1 MASPRAPPN
10 SMPTNLF
17 QCGTCSQSFT
27 RIDHLGR
34 HVRSHTQEKPYRCSV
49 CNKRFGRVDLLSRH
63 SALHDPHR
71 ESATTKR
78 RCTEGNSAPVRVSQ
92 ACEGCAENHLR
103 CDDEKP
109 CRRCQRKGIRCSLPT
124 GSVEGTLPTP
134 VTRLETKSPGNDGN
148 SSSPLQQPQ
157 QPQQPQLPQVVG
169 GPCAPLGIS
178 NQIESVNPGN
188 LSQLAASRATDVGAD
203 LTARSDAVLGAYSA
217 VLPPDQDDSSPDLS
231 PITRGDCMVDL
242 SFLES
247 YNARAPFEYEAVTAS
262 TLAPLVHAVEN
273 KASQPDHAAREDQS
287 VQRLRW
293 RFVPVPQDHGY
304 AEHGNLLLG
313 GQVGP
318 DTPPKSLRNLDMGP
332 GPDNC
337 LDLASRDK
345 ILSIMLSQMPQPFS
359 LNAASFPSPELLDR
373 LIRYFLT
380 VPFSSAGAWIHRSTF
395 TPNQSRSE
403 LLLAMAAAGAVLT
416 PDLTLRKL
424 GFAMQEVV
432 RHRLPAVFEADN
444 TLIRDLELH
453 QAFLLCLE
461 ISLWSANSRKMEI
474 SESFRY
480 PLITM
485 LRRRGRFDAA
495 RYPLI
500 TVHPVDTDQ
509 ILEDKWRLWIREESI
524 KRLVYQL
531 WQHDAHCSMMLLTSP
546 LMSYAELSLP
556 LPACPALWN
565 APDATQ
571 WKEIFCAQQARSQY
585 VSHQIRLTECVLNM
599 DLLESH
605 RHMIDMRLSCTA
617 VLHALWGL
625 IWEYRQMS
633 LLTSSSSNSS
643 NSHSSTILGPSG
655 LRSGGLLMA
664 SRHQQLTEMLNYF
677 GIGYKNENALYWHST
692 LMHMHMSLEEI
703 QLFAVSFEQS
713 ESAWSESKEGRQ
725 AVWHAAQIIREIR
738 ALEPQY
744 LRDFTAVALYH
755 STLVIWA
762 YGMGVADLTGT
773 TTTKVPIWLDSPETE
788 HVQRFISFGRG
799 QPMLHGDTPEVSAVD
814 LCDPTTV
821 LTLTLRLM
829 YHNHS
834 GPDAH
839 EPPLVKNV
847 VHAVQKLLEV
857 TTWSRQI
864 IIE

>member
-1 MASPRAPPN
+1 
-10 SMPTNLF
+10 MPTNLF

-34 HVRSHTQEKPYRCSV
+34 HVRSRASTCRA
-49 CNKRFGRVDLLSRH
+49 LLSDVL
-63 SALHDPHR
+63 ANLIA
-71 ESATTKR
+71 ESAGTKR
-78 RCTEGNSAPVRVSQ
+78 RCTEGNSAPIRVSQ

-103 CDDEKP
+103 CDDDKP

-124 GSVEGTLPTP
+124 GDVEGAPPTP
-134 VTRLETKSPGNDGN
+134 VTRLEANSPGNDGN

-157 QPQQPQLPQVVG
+157 QPQQSQQPQQPQVVG
-169 GPCAPLGIS
+169 ATCVSLDFS
-178 NQIESVNPGN
+178 NQVESVNPGN
-188 LSQLAASRATDVGAD
+188 LSQLAAGRATDVEAD
-203 LTARSDAVLGAYSA
+203 LTARSDGLLGAYSA
-217 VLPPDQDDSSPDLS
+217 VLPPDQEDSSPDLS
-231 PITRGDCMVDL
+231 PITRGGLVAFGLETNLDLSMVDL

-262 TLAPLVHAVEN
+262 TLAPLVQVVEN
-273 KASQPDHAAREDQS
+273 EATQPDHAAREAQS
-287 VQRLRW
+287 MQRLRW
-293 RFVPVPQDHGY
+293 RFVPATQDHGY

-313 GQVGP
+313 DQVGP
-318 DTPPKSLRNLDMGP
+318 DTSPKSLRNLDMGP
-332 GPDNC
+332 GPENC

-395 TPNQSRSE
+395 TPNQSRPE

-474 SESFRY
+474 SESFRH

-500 TVHPVDTDQ
+500 TVHPADTDQ
-509 ILEDKWRLWIREESI
+509 ILEDKWRLWVREESI
-524 KRLVYQL
+524 KRLVYHL
-531 WQHDAHCSMMLLTSP
+531 WQHDAHSSMMLLTNP

-565 APDATQ
+565 APDAKK
-571 WKEIFCAQQARSQY
+571 WKELVCAQQARGQS
-585 VSHQIRLTECVLNM
+585 VSRPTPLTECVLNM

-633 LLTSSSSNSS
+633 LLTSSRSNSS
-643 NSHSSTILGPSG
+643 NSHSTTLLGPSG
-655 LRSGGLLMA
+655 LQSGGLLMA

-692 LMHMHMSLEEI
+692 LMHMHMSLDEI

-713 ESAWSESKEGRQ
+713 ESVDRIPPAIEAWSESKEGRQ
-725 AVWHAAQIIREIR
+725 AVWHATQIIREIR
-738 ALEPQY
+738 ALAPQC

-755 STLVIWA
+755 STLAIWA
-762 YGMGVADLTGT
+762 YGMGIADLTGT
-773 TTTKVPIWLDSPETE
+773 TTAKVPIWLDSPETE
-788 HVQRFISFGRG
+788 HVRRFISFGRG

-829 YHNHS
+829 CNNHS

-839 EPPLVKNV
+839 EPPLVKNI
-847 VHAVQKLLEV
+847 VHAVRKLLEV
-857 TTWSRQI
+857 TTWSRQMN
-864 IIE
+864 IE

>member
-1 MASPRAPPN
+1 MG
-10 SMPTNLF
+10 
-17 QCGTCSQSFT
+17 GTCAS
-27 RIDHLGR
+27 LG
-34 HVRSHTQEKPYRCSV
+34 
-49 CNKRFGRVDLLSRH
+49 F
-63 SALHDPHR
+63 
-71 ESATTKR
+71 
-78 RCTEGNSAPVRVSQ
+78 
-92 ACEGCAENHLR
+92 
-103 CDDEKP
+103 
-109 CRRCQRKGIRCSLPT
+109 
-124 GSVEGTLPTP
+124 
-134 VTRLETKSPGNDGN
+134 
-148 SSSPLQQPQ
+148 
-157 QPQQPQLPQVVG
+157 
-169 GPCAPLGIS
+169 S
-178 NQIESVNPGN
+178 NEIESVNPGN
-188 LSQLAASRATDVGAD
+188 LSRLAPGRAIDVGED
-203 LTARSDAVLGAYSA
+203 LTARSDALLGAYSA
-217 VLPPDQDDSSPDLS
+217 VPPPDQEDLSPDPS
-231 PITRGDCMVDL
+231 PITRGGLVAFGLETNLDLSMVDL

-262 TLAPLVHAVEN
+262 TLAPLMQAVEN
-273 KASQPDHAAREDQS
+273 EATQPDHAEREGES

-293 RFVPVPQDHGY
+293 RFVPVTQDSGY

-395 TPNQSRSE
+395 IPNKSRPE

-416 PDLTLRKL
+416 PDLTLRRL

-432 RHRLPAVFEADN
+432 RHQLPAVFEADN

-474 SESFRY
+474 SESFRH

-500 TVHPVDTDQ
+500 TVHPIDTDR
-509 ILEDKWRLWIREESI
+509 IVEDKWRLWVRQESI
-524 KRLVYQL
+524 KRLVYHL
-531 WQHDAHCSMMLLTSP
+531 RQHDAHCSMMLLTSP

-565 APDATQ
+565 APDAKQ
-571 WKEIFCAQQARSQY
+571 WKELVCAHQARGQP
-585 VSHQIRLTECVLNM
+585 VSRPTPLTEYVLNM

-605 RHMIDMRLSCTA
+605 RHMIDMRLSCNA

-633 LLTSSSSNSS
+633 LLTSSRNNTS

-655 LRSGGLLMA
+655 LQSGGLIMA

-677 GIGYKNENALYWHST
+677 GIGYRNENALYWHST

-713 ESAWSESKEGRQ
+713 ESVDRIPPAIEAWSDSKEGRQ

-738 ALEPQY
+738 ALAPQC
-744 LRDFTAVALYH
+744 LRDFAAVALYH
-755 STLVIWA
+755 STLAMWA
-762 YGMGVADLTGT
+762 YGVGVAALNGT
-773 TTTKVPIWLDSPETE
+773 ATAKVPVWVDSPETE

-799 QPMLHGDTPEVSAVD
+799 QPMLHGDTSEVSAVD
-814 LCDPTTV
+814 VCDPTAV
-821 LTLTLRLM
+821 LTLALRLM
-829 YHNHS
+829 CHNHS

-839 EPPLVKNV
+839 APPLVKNI

-857 TTWSRQI
+857 TTSCRPQQI

>member
-1 MASPRAPPN
+1 MASPRAPPT

-34 HVRSHTQEKPYRCSV
+34 HTPRRSRTVAPCATSGSV
-49 CNKRFGRVDLLSRH
+49 ADLLSRH
-63 SALHDPHR
+63 LALHDPHR
-71 ESATTKR
+71 KSTSTKR
-78 RCTEGNSAPVRVSQ
+78 RCTEGNSAPIRASQ

-103 CDDEKP
+103 CDDDKP
-109 CRRCQRKGIRCSLPT
+109 CRRCQRRGIRCTLPT
-124 GSVEGTLPTP
+124 RSVEGTPPTP
-134 VTRLETKSPGNDGN
+134 VTRLGGIAPGIDEN
-148 SSSPLQQPQ
+148 SRSSPLQQPQ
-157 QPQQPQLPQVVG
+157 QPH
-169 GPCAPLGIS
+169 
-178 NQIESVNPGN
+178 
-188 LSQLAASRATDVGAD
+188 LAAGRTTDVGAD
-203 LTARSDAVLGAYSA
+203 LTERPDALLGAYSTM
-217 VLPPDQDDSSPDLS
+217 LPPDQEVSFPDLS
-231 PITRGDCMVDL
+231 PITRGGLVAFGLETNLDLSMVDL

-247 YNARAPFEYEAVTAS
+247 YNARVPFEYEAATAP
-262 TLAPLVHAVEN
+262 TLAPLVQAVEN
-273 KASQPDHAAREDQS
+273 EATPANHAAREDGS

-293 RFVPVPQDHGY
+293 RFVPAPQDHGY
-304 AEHGNLLLG
+304 AEHGNLLLS
-313 GQVGP
+313 GQAGP

-345 ILSIMLSQMPQPFS
+345 ILSIVLSQMPQPFS

-395 TPNQSRSE
+395 TPKHSRPE

-416 PDLTLRKL
+416 PDSALRKL

-461 ISLWSANSRKMEI
+461 ISLWSASSRKMEI
-474 SESFRY
+474 SESLRH

-500 TVHPVDTDQ
+500 TVHLVDTGQ
-509 ILEDKWRLWIREESI
+509 TLEDKWRLWVREESI
-524 KRLVYQL
+524 KRLVYHL
-531 WQHDAHCSMMLLTSP
+531 WQHDAQCSMVLLTSP

-556 LPACPALWN
+556 LPASPALWN
-565 APDATQ
+565 APDAKQ
-571 WKEIFCAQQARSQY
+571 WKDLLCAQQAGGQFISRSTP
-585 VSHQIRLTECVLNM
+585 LTECVLNM

-605 RHMIDMRLSCTA
+605 RHVVDMGLSCTA

-633 LLTSSSSNSS
+633 LLTGSSSNSR
-643 NSHSSTILGPSG
+643 NSHSSTILAPS
-655 LRSGGLLMA
+655 RPWSSGLLMA
-664 SRHQQLTEMLNYF
+664 SRYQQLTEMLNYF
-677 GIGYKNENALYWHST
+677 GIGYRNENALYWHST

-703 QLFAVSFEQS
+703 QLLAATLEQSS
-713 ESAWSESKEGRQ
+713 ESADRIPPAIEAWSGSKEGRQ
-725 AVWHAAQIIREIR
+725 AVWHSAQIIRELR
-738 ALEPQY
+738 ALAPQC

-755 STLVIWA
+755 STLALWA
-762 YGMGVADLTGT
+762 YGMGVANLTGT
-773 TTTKVPIWLDSPETE
+773 ATAQVPIWLDSPETE

-799 QPMLHGDTPEVSAVD
+799 RPMLHGESPEVYAVD

-821 LTLTLRLM
+821 LTLALRLM
-829 YHNHS
+829 HHNHS
-834 GPDAH
+834 GPEAH
-839 EPPLVKNV
+839 EPPLVTNI